1 MKSFNRF
8 FTGSPVMNSPPYS
21 TLTKPD
27 ISDFAPLKKFAA
39 NSILCRVQKFG
50 LRVSRGDRA
59 GESARKEERRKG
71 FPQKMARLLSA
82 FLHGSQSSSVVIVVQ
97 EGKGG
102 NATSPIRLLASKSF
116 NFPLR
121 AMTERK
127 TTEKLAGMRARRN
140 S

>member
-1 MKSFNRF
+1 MKSFNRFF

-59 GESARKEERRKG
+59 EESARKGGRKEG
-71 FPQKMARLLSA
+71 IAAKN
-82 FLHGSQSSSVVIVVQ
+82 GSSVIGVFARESGTQ
-97 EGKGG
+97 L
-102 NATSPIRLLASKSF
+102 N
-116 NFPLR
+116 
-121 AMTERK
+121 RK
-127 TTEKLAGMRARRN
+127 NCPEFFA
-140 S
+140 

>member
-1 MKSFNRF
+1 M
-8 FTGSPVMNSPPYS
+8 
-21 TLTKPD
+21 
-27 ISDFAPLKKFAA
+27 
-39 NSILCRVQKFG
+39 QKFG
-50 LRVSRGDRA
+50 LRVSRGDRVE
-59 GESARKEERRKG
+59 ESARKGGRKG
-71 FPQKMARLLSA
+71 LPQKMAPLLSA

-102 NATSPIRLLASKSF
+102 NAASPIRLLASKSF